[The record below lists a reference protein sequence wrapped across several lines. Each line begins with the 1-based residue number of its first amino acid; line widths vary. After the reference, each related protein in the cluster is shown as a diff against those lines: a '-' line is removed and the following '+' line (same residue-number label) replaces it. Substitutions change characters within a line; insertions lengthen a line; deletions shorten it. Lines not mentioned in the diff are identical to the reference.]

1 MHYFD
6 HIAATP
12 LDPRVFEAMRPFFGS
27 STGSTLSLHRRGQ
40 AARLAVE
47 TARGQVAAL
56 IGALPGEIVFTANGT
71 EASNMAIKGIARAY
85 EKSGRHI
92 IVSSIEHQSVLYPAK
107 TMERQGF
114 EVTQVPVDRC
124 GQVDPRDVQR
134 ALRDDTIL
142 VSVMH
147 ASDEIGTVQALR
159 DICALA
165 QEQGIQVH
173 TDAVCTAGVIPVDV
187 KDLEV
192 DALTLSPQHMNGPP
206 GVGALYLRDGVRI
219 RPLLDGGIQEGGRRA
234 GHENVPAIAGFG
246 AAAELAGAEMGHRAE
261 RVAALRERLH
271 RELVG
276 HMDGLHLNG
285 HPENRLPG
293 HLSLTIRDAD
303 SESMVLMLDAQD
315 IAVSLGS
322 SCSSQASKASHV
334 LLAIGLSPREIRST
348 LVITL
353 GYTNTVQDIDC
364 VVKAL
369 PDVVMRLRQIAGS
382 AGLPTSNNK

>member
-1 MHYFD
+1 MNYFD

-12 LDPRVFEAMRPFFGS
+12 LDPRVFESMRPFFGS
-27 STGSTLSLHRRGQ
+27 STGSTLSLHRRGE

-56 IGALPGEIVFTANGT
+56 IGAQPGEIVFTANGT
-71 EASNMAIKGIARAY
+71 EASNMVIKGIARAY
-85 EKSGRHI
+85 EKRGRHI
-92 IVSSIEHQSVLYPAK
+92 IVSSIEHQSVLYSAK

-114 EVTQVPVDRC
+114 EVSQVPVDRC
-124 GQVDPRDVQR
+124 GLVDPRDVQR
-134 ALRDDTIL
+134 ALRNDTIL

-147 ASDEIGTVQALR
+147 ASDEIGTVQPLR

-165 QEQGIQVH
+165 HEQGIPVH
-173 TDAVCTAGVIPVDV
+173 TDAVCTAGVISVDV

-206 GVGALYLRDGVRI
+206 GVGALFLCDGVRI

-246 AAAELAGAEMGHRAE
+246 VAAELAGAEMGHRAE
-261 RVAALRERLH
+261 HVAALRERLH

-322 SCSSQASKASHV
+322 SCSSQASKPSHV

-353 GYTNTVQDIDC
+353 GYTNNVQDIDRL
-364 VVKAL
+364 VKAL
-369 PDVVMRLRQIAGS
+369 PDVVKRLRQIAGS
-382 AGLPTSNNK
+382 TGLPISNNK